1 MAETPVAERRVIVC
15 SERESDARVRVSVR
29 MRAFLAAGQCE
40 GPRALAPRGVVP
52 RDHMNRF
59 ANIVR

>member
-1 MAETPVAERRVIVC
+1 
-15 SERESDARVRVSVR
+15 

-52 RDHMNRF
+52 RDHMSRF